1 MSLSIY
7 GNRENGQDVRTANVT
22 AVQALS
28 NILKSSLGPQGLDKM
43 LVDNIGDV
51 TITNDGA
58 TILKQLEIQHPAAK
72 ILVNLSELQDQEVGD
87 GTTSVVLLASELL
100 RRGNELIKMDIHPT
114 TVICGYKLAMKESV
128 KYIKE
133 KLSERVT
140 NLGKDVIT
148 NIAKTTL
155 SSKFISYESEYF
167 AKMVSNAIQ
176 SVKIINDSGKTK
188 YPVSS
193 VNILKVHGL
202 SSLDS
207 KLIDGYA
214 IMSGRASQSMPS
226 AIKNAKI
233 AFLDFPL
240 KQYRLHLGVQVNI
253 NDPNELEK
261 IRQREKDITKERV
274 NKILESGANVILTTQ
289 GIDDMPLKY
298 FVEAGAIAVR
308 RIKKDDLKRIA
319 KLTNGQI
326 RLTLSSIDGTEKF
339 EPASL
344 GYCDEVYEEKV
355 GDWDVM
361 FFKGCK
367 NSKSNTILLRGAN
380 DFVLDEME
388 RSIHDAL
395 CSVSRALE
403 SNYVVVGGGCVEV
416 ALSVYL
422 EDFAK
427 TLGSREQLAIAEFAE
442 SLLII
447 PKILALNASYD
458 SIDLVCKLRAY
469 HTKSQVMNTDEPKD
483 YRWYG
488 LDLVN
493 GKVANNLKNGVLE
506 AMISKIKSIRFAT
519 EATITILRIDDLI
532 KLVPEEPKQEEP

>member
-1 MSLSIY
+1 MSLSIF
-7 GNRENGQDVRTANVT
+7 GNRESGQDVRTANVT

-51 TITNDGA
+51 VITNDGA

-133 KLSERVT
+133 KLSEKVN
-140 NLGKDVIT
+140 NLGKDVII

-155 SSKFISYESEYF
+155 SSKFIGYESEYF
-167 AKMVSNAIQ
+167 AKMVANAIQ
-176 SVKIINDSGKTK
+176 SVKIINEAGKTK
-188 YPVSS
+188 YPISS
-193 VNILKVHGL
+193 VNILKVHGM
-202 SSLDS
+202 SSMDS

-214 IMSGRASQSMPS
+214 IMSGRASRAMPS
-226 AIKNAKI
+226 VIKNAKI
-233 AFLDFPL
+233 AFIDFPL
-240 KQYRLHLGVQVNI
+240 KQYRLHLGVQVNVS
-253 NDPNELEK
+253 DPKELDK
-261 IRQREKDITKERV
+261 IRQKEKDITKEKIAR
-274 NKILESGANVILTTQ
+274 ILESGANVVLTTQ
-289 GIDDMPLKY
+289 GIDDMSLKY
-298 FVEAGAIAVR
+298 FVEAGVLAVR
-308 RIKKDDLKRIA
+308 RVNKDDLKRIA
-319 KLTNGQI
+319 KMTNGQI
-326 RLTLSSIDGTEKF
+326 RLTLSTTDGAEKLD
-339 EPASL
+339 ASAL
-344 GYCDEVYEEKV
+344 GTCDEVYEETV
-355 GDWDVM
+355 GDWDFL
-361 FFKGCK
+361 FFKGCV
-367 NSKSNTILLRGAN
+367 NSKSNTIILRGAN
-380 DFVLDEME
+380 EFILDEMQ

-403 SNYVVVGGGCVEV
+403 SNYIVVGGGCVEV

-458 SIDLVCKLRAY
+458 SVDLVCKLRAY
-469 HTKSQVMNTDEPKD
+469 HTKSQVMNTEDSKD
-483 YRWYG
+483 YKWYG
-488 LDLVN
+488 LDLLN
-493 GKVANNLKNGVLE
+493 GKVANNLQNGVLE

-519 EATITILRIDDLI
+519 EAAITILRIDDLI
-532 KLVPEEPKQEEP
+532 KLDPVEQKEEQ

>member
-1 MSLSIY
+1 HNMSLSIY
-7 GNRENGQDVRTANVT
+7 GNRESGQDVRTANVT

-58 TILKQLEIQHPAAK
+58 TILKQLEVQHPAAK
-72 ILVNLSELQDQEVGD
+72 ILVNLSEIQDQEVGD

-167 AKMVSNAIQ
+167 A
-176 SVKIINDSGKTK
+176 GKTK

-193 VNILKVHGL
+193 VNIIKIHGL

-214 IMSGRASQSMPS
+214 IMNGRASQSMPTV
-226 AIKNAKI
+226 IKNAKI

-253 NDPNELEK
+253 NDPTELEK
-261 IRQREKDITKERV
+261 LRV

-298 FVEAGAIAVR
+298 FVEAKAIAVR
-308 RIKKDDLKRIA
+308 RVNKDDLRRIA

-326 RLTLSSIDGTEKF
+326 RLTLSSIEGTEKF
-339 EPASL
+339 ESSCL
-344 GYCDEVYEEKV
+344 GHCDEVYEERV

-367 NSKSNTILLRGAN
+367 TSKSNTILLRGAN
-380 DFVLDEME
+380 EFVLDEMQ

-427 TLGSREQLAIAEFAE
+427 
-442 SLLII
+442 
-447 PKILALNASYD
+447 
-458 SIDLVCKLRAY
+458 
-469 HTKSQVMNTDEPKD
+469 H
-483 YRWYG
+483 
-488 LDLVN
+488 
-493 GKVANNLKNGVLE
+493 
-506 AMISKIKSIRFAT
+506 
-519 EATITILRIDDLI
+519 
-532 KLVPEEPKQEEP
+532 

>member
-1 MSLSIY
+1 MSLSIF
-7 GNRENGQDVRTANVT
+7 GNRESGQDVRSANVT

-43 LVDNIGDV
+43 LVDTVGEV

-114 TVICGYKLAMKESV
+114 TIICGYKLAMKESV
-128 KYIKE
+128 KYIQE
-133 KLSERVT
+133 KLSEKV
-140 NLGKDVIT
+140 NDLGKDVII
-148 NIAKTTL
+148 NVAKTTL
-155 SSKFISYESEYF
+155 SSKFISYESDYF
-167 AKMVSNAIQ
+167 AKIITNAIQ
-176 SVKIINDSGKTK
+176 CVKITNEAGQVK

-193 VNILKVHGL
+193 VNIVKVHGK

-207 KLIDGYA
+207 QLIDGYA
-214 IMSGRASQSMPS
+214 IMNSRASQSMPTT
-226 AIKNAKI
+226 IKNAKI
-233 AFLDFPL
+233 AFLDFAL
-240 KQYRLHLGVQVNI
+240 KQHRLHLGVQVNI
-253 NDPNELEK
+253 TNPEELDK
-261 IRQREKDITKERV
+261 IRMKEKDITKEKI
-274 NKILESGANVILTTQ
+274 NKIIESGANVVLTTQ
-289 GIDDMPLKY
+289 GIDDMSLKY
-298 FVEAGAIAVR
+298 FVEAGIIAVR
-308 RIKKDDLKRIA
+308 RVSKEDLRRIA

-326 RLTLSSIDGTEKF
+326 KLTISTIEGTEKL
-339 EPASL
+339 EPSSL
-344 GYCDEVYEEKV
+344 GTCDEVYEERV
-355 GDWDVM
+355 GDWDVL

-367 NSKSNTILLRGAN
+367 TSKASTLILRGAN
-380 DFVLDEME
+380 EMVLDEME

-403 SNYVVVGGGCVEV
+403 SNHVVVGGGCVEV

-427 TLGSREQLAIAEFAE
+427 TLGSREQMAVAEFAE

-447 PKILALNASYD
+447 PKTLALNASLD
-458 SIDLVCKLRAY
+458 SIDLVCKLRAF
-469 HTKSQVMNTDEPKD
+469 HTKAQVMNTEDSND
-483 YRWYG
+483 YKYFG

-493 GKVANNLKNGVLE
+493 GKVTNNLKNGVLE

-532 KLVPEEPKQEEP
+532 KLQPEEKKEEQN